1 MALADTSGQAR
12 RRFQYLPDRFEQT
25 RLGLGYRA
33 GTVCLTRVSGMTG
46 VMMPFCGVSGG
57 RIWVGGWVEW
67 VVINMAKCSA
77 RYTKTSHAHTHTIH
91 TPIMPHSPTPP
102 PPSPSYLCYV
112 IANSTFTRTYAGST
126 NNLTRRL
133 RQHNGEL
140 VGGAKATRG
149 FAPCQLLFV
158 VRGFGPDQRAALRVE
173 WRLKTHGR
181 RGKGRSQGRRLSG
194 HPLVRRQELLG
205 QALEWARAHLGV
217 MGEGLEVVYG
227 LPCSVTSD

>member
-1 MALADTSGQAR
+1 M
-12 RRFQYLPDRFEQT
+12 
-25 RLGLGYRA
+25 
-33 GTVCLTRVSGMTG
+33 
-46 VMMPFCGVSGG
+46 
-57 RIWVGGWVEW
+57 
-67 VVINMAKCSA
+67 
-77 RYTKTSHAHTHTIH
+77 
-91 TPIMPHSPTPP
+91 PP
-102 PPSPSYLCYV
+102 PPPPPSYLCYV
-112 IANSTFTRTYAGST
+112 IANTAFTRTYAGST

-173 WRLKTHGR
+173 WRLKPHGR
-181 RGKGRSQGRRLSG
+181 KGWSRGRRLSG

-205 QALEWARAHLGV
+205 EALDWARDHLGV

-227 LPCSVTSD
+227 LPGSLEESRR